1 MVSLKSMLFSW
12 RTIFLFVD
20 TNWKSAGFA
29 LISKF
34 LNELLGVE
42 ILLFVA
48 LLITARFYFF
58 FVSFFSSF
66 ARF

>member
-12 RTIFLFVD
+12 STTFFVVETI
-20 TNWKSAGFA
+20 WKSAGFA

-34 LNELLGVE
+34 LNELLGVD
-42 ILLFVA
+42 ILLLVA
-48 LLITARFYFF
+48 LFMTARFYFF
-58 FVSFFSSF
+58 FVSFLSSF